1 MSNRSASYKEPE
13 WVTNIKPKIN
23 KMNDPVL
30 VNGAWRFVDSNFE
43 ANWLELA
50 RKAMRKVRKADPAF
64 AKLSPRIL
72 DPARDIVAANV
83 SAAKKIMKNELASKY
98 SVFIAVWDNAT
109 FVLASVGGEIW
120 IMSECRLNAVLG
132 ASYAKLIYNLET
144 LAGKRV
150 VVKSG
155 NGNDVNDGSIPA
167 QEVGSCTVA
176 AFARAMYVAREGPEV
191 GAVGPIPTDYA
202 VLAQRLI
209 APPQKAEL
217 PGRVKGNDRI
227 MKPIKDNESVLHP
240 HQQKRMS
247 AVVAKAVDSDALHTC
262 MKYKTAILTPHQ
274 QRVIDFLMH
283 SKQRGMVLF
292 HTVGSG
298 KTITAIAAARCLL
311 LPGMRIVVA
320 TPASVRKQFE
330 REFDKLEIPDTKAR
344 ATVVTHEGLASN
356 YPRLVDEKTILII
369 DEAHNFKSAVRIRTS
384 AVIKA
389 AAKAYKV
396 LLLSATPITN
406 GAEDMAPMLAMI
418 DGETDKK
425 EIKAIAKRLK
435 KSDNLAS
442 LFKCKFSFFQT
453 PMDVKNFPSSVEH
466 YVTFPMDDVYY
477 EKYVQVQNASIPKD
491 TTDDMLADFDSETVE
506 AFMNGIRRAANKMGE
521 VKSPK
526 IQYAIDRTLADVRNG
541 KKVMIYSGFKSN
553 GVHYIK
559 NALEQAGVPV
569 VFIDGSQPLKKRN
582 DDVQKY
588 NNGDIKVLLITL
600 AGAEGLDLKGT
611 RTVLLIDPWW
621 NVAKIEQ
628 IVGRAVRFQS
638 HTMLPKEERHVEVLY
653 LVLVKPPV
661 RSANDVVQ
669 LSADEILY
677 RMGENKMKK
686 IGEVYDVVRENA
698 AERCKRPVRRGSV

>member
-1 MSNRSASYKEPE
+1 
-13 WVTNIKPKIN
+13 
-23 KMNDPVL
+23 
-30 VNGAWRFVDSNFE
+30 
-43 ANWLELA
+43 
-50 RKAMRKVRKADPAF
+50 
-64 AKLSPRIL
+64 
-72 DPARDIVAANV
+72 
-83 SAAKKIMKNELASKY
+83 
-98 SVFIAVWDNAT
+98 
-109 FVLASVGGEIW
+109 
-120 IMSECRLNAVLG
+120 
-132 ASYAKLIYNLET
+132 
-144 LAGKRV
+144 
-150 VVKSG
+150 
-155 NGNDVNDGSIPA
+155 
-167 QEVGSCTVA
+167 
-176 AFARAMYVAREGPEV
+176 
-191 GAVGPIPTDYA
+191 
-202 VLAQRLI
+202 
-209 APPQKAEL
+209 
-217 PGRVKGNDRI
+217 
-227 MKPIKDNESVLHP
+227 
-240 HQQKRMS
+240 
-247 AVVAKAVDSDALHTC
+247 
-262 MKYKTAILTPHQ
+262 
-274 QRVIDFLMH
+274 
-283 SKQRGMVLF
+283 
-292 HTVGSG
+292 
-298 KTITAIAAARCLL
+298 
-311 LPGMRIVVA
+311 
-320 TPASVRKQFE
+320 
-330 REFDKLEIPDTKAR
+330 
-344 ATVVTHEGLASN
+344 VTHEGLATN

-384 AVIKA
+384 AVVKA

-406 GAEDMAPMLAMI
+406 GADDLAPMLAMV

-435 KSDNLAS
+435 KFDNLAS

-466 YVTFPMDDVYY
+466 YLTFPMDDVYY
-477 EKYVQVQNASIPKD
+477 ERYVQVQNASIPAD
-491 TTDDMLADFDSETVE
+491 TTDDMLADFDSETTA

-521 VKSPK
+521 VKSAK
-526 IQYAIDRTLADVRNG
+526 IQYAIDRTLADVRSG

-559 NALEQAGVPV
+559 SALEAEGVPL

-638 HTMLPKEERHVEVLY
+638 HTMLPKEERHVDVLY

-686 IGEVYDVVRENA
+686 IGKVYDVVRENA